1 MLAVH
6 PPVPAK
12 ESESDWVDGQ
22 LVRELM
28 STAKVSQYLALS
40 LSPIVVLVLYGVVPT
55 WELALWTVTAW
66 SVAIFRLWIMYHY
79 ERRYADGDTELQRAF
94 IRRFGPW
101 WPVSA
106 VVWGLSA
113 LLFLDRTPLV
123 NQFTSLLMIAGV
135 CAASMGSF
143 AAHRATQRNY
153 ILALSVTML
162 AVILW
167 KIVVDHQF
175 AAPSYHYWL
184 VLLVILNCVI
194 LLKTGEQ
201 LHLTSRRNAELRYRN
216 DQLIA
221 SLTRQTDA
229 ALAAVKVKNRFL
241 ASAAHDIRQPVHALA
256 LYADWLRNE
265 PDLACDITPKILEAT
280 KAVNSLFDSLFD
292 LARLDAGQV
301 QVRVERIDVVRL
313 LKDLELQYR
322 PLAQARGLQFRLHL
336 SPGCVLS
343 DQILLK
349 RVLGNLLGNA
359 IKYTES
365 GGVLVASRRSG
376 RGMRI
381 EVWDTGVGI
390 AADQQRTVFDE
401 FYKVPT
407 HRGTD
412 DGFGLGL
419 SIVARLLTL
428 LGHSVELTSRP
439 GKGTVLRVTVHE
451 GCA

>member
-1 MLAVH
+1 MLPAH
-6 PPVPAK
+6 PPTPLK

-40 LSPIVVLVLYGVVPT
+40 LSPILVLVLYGVVPG
-55 WELALWTVTAW
+55 WQLALWTATAL
-66 SVAIFRLWIMYHY
+66 SVALFRLWIMHHY
-79 ERRYADGDTELQRAF
+79 ERHYAQGDTARQRVF
-94 IRRFGPW
+94 MRKFGLW
-101 WPVSA
+101 WPFSA
-106 VVWGLSA
+106 LVWGLSA
-113 LLFLDRTPLV
+113 LLFFDKTPLV

-143 AAHRATQRNY
+143 AAHRPTQRNY
-153 ILALSVTML
+153 ILTLSATMA

-167 KIVVDHQF
+167 RTVVDREF
-175 AAPSYHYWL
+175 ESPAYHYWL
-184 VLLVILNCVI
+184 LLLVVLNCVI

-201 LHLTSRRNAELRYRN
+201 LHRTSRRNAELRYRN

-221 SLTRQTDA
+221 SLIQQTDA
-229 ALAAVKVKNRFL
+229 ALAAVTVKNRFL

-265 PDLACDITPKILEAT
+265 PDLAREITPKIVEAT

-292 LARLDAGQV
+292 LARLDSGQV

-322 PLAQARGLQFRLHL
+322 PMAQARGLQFRLRL
-336 SPGCVLS
+336 TPGCVLS

-349 RVLGNLLGNA
+349 RVLGNLIANA
-359 IKYTES
+359 IKYTAS
-365 GGVLVASRRSG
+365 GGILVASRRDGS
-376 RGMRI
+376 GMRI

-390 AADQQRTVFDE
+390 AVDQQSAVFDE
-401 FYKVPT
+401 FYKVPV
-407 HRGTD
+407 HAGTE

-419 SIVARLLTL
+419 SIVTRLLAL
-428 LGHSVELTSRP
+428 MGHSVALASRP
-439 GKGTVLRVTVHE
+439 GKGTVLRIVVRE